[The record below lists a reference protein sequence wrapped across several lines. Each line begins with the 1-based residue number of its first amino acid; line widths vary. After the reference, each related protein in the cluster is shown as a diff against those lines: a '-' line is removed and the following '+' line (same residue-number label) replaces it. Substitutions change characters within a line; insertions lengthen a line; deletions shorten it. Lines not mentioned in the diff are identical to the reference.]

1 MFQYCFSNLGSI
13 GSSSKSQTGANSTNI
28 EDTYRS
34 IKQEAMKKSSNQSSS
49 RNKHQQQQN
58 KSSDINIQ
66 IFKNNEKISASRKKL
81 VKLKESLKRN
91 PG

>member
-1 MFQYCFSNLGSI
+1 MIFYL
-13 GSSSKSQTGANSTNI
+13 GSSSKSHSSASI

-34 IKQEAMKKSSNQSSS
+34 IKQESMKKSSSS
-49 RNKHQQQQN
+49 QN
-58 KSSDINIQ
+58 KQQSNKSSSDINIQ
-66 IFKNNEKISASRKKL
+66 IFKNNEKISTARKKL